1 MYFGKVHMA
10 DILGITIMWPVLH
23 LLCRGEK
30 AAIGVQISENGCVPI
45 KAYGD

>member
-1 MYFGKVHMA
+1 MYFGKVHKA
-10 DILGITIMWPVLH
+10 DVLGITIMWPGLQ

-30 AAIGVQISENGCVPI
+30 AAIGGAESETGCVPI